1 MTILQ
6 DVVQPA
12 LGAWVDL
19 FTIDATAIGASVYHF
34 TSATDRGSSVSFGG
48 IVYTA
53 LPIDSNGFQASS
65 SGALPRPKLTISNVN
80 KFLQPYIL
88 ANNYFQGAKVTRIR
102 TLDKYLDGH
111 PNADST
117 QFMPQQV
124 WYIDAMTT
132 MTKQIIEF
140 SLVSPLDR
148 PTAKLPMR
156 QILRDAGF
164 PGAGF
169 PYLT

>member
-6 DVVQPA
+6 DVIQPQ
-12 LGAWVDL
+12 LGSWVDL
-19 FTIDATAIGASVYHF
+19 YTIDATSLGSSVFHF
-34 TSATDRGSSVSFGG
+34 TPSMDNGSSVSFGG
-48 IVYTA
+48 TVYTA
-53 LPIDSNGFQASS
+53 LPIQATGFEGTT
-65 SGALPRPKLTISNVN
+65 SGALPRPKVTISNVN
-80 KFLQPYIL
+80 KFLQPYLL
-88 ANNYFQGAKVTRIR
+88 AHQYFQGATFARVR

-117 QFMPQQV
+117 QQLLPQY
-124 WYIDAMTT
+124 WYIDSLDS
-132 MTKQIIEF
+132 MTKQQITF

-148 PTAKLPMR
+148 PNVKLPRR

-169 PYLT
+169 PYLS